1 MRHPSPCLF
10 LLFFPLLIRDEKTW
24 GSAVKVENSLTYYV
38 VISAT
43 DGRLARSSSVS
54 LSILGNLEFIQK
66 VQRSLDKME
75 LLLNLIKVKWKSA
88 VYVCKQLT
96 QHASS
101 LWMLGKPINC
111 FRNDLNGIFWS
122 SIYNK
127 IISSVM
133 HAFWLV
139 LTYDLLEDRRIDDVI
154 IKTFFRVS

>member
-1 MRHPSPCLF
+1 MRQNRYTCCRMLSMFSSTFHYFSRVTYHFKRDPQWIWQQSYALLNSSFSQNFTENENFPSLCLF

-75 LLLNLIKVKWKSA
+75 LLRNLIKVKWKSG

-96 QHASS
+96 
-101 LWMLGKPINC
+101 
-111 FRNDLNGIFWS
+111 
-122 SIYNK
+122 
-127 IISSVM
+127 
-133 HAFWLV
+133 
-139 LTYDLLEDRRIDDVI
+139 
-154 IKTFFRVS
+154 